1 MARLQR
7 EPCRIRPDT
16 AGDREVRSQR
26 GGDVDAVDGKVAVT
40 TGAAGGIGLGMAH
53 AFADAGMRLVLADI
67 DEQRLAEA
75 VRDVRSKGAS
85 AIGVP
90 TDVADRASID
100 ALASATLE
108 RFGAVHLVCNNAGS
122 PMPRSILE
130 VTPDDWE
137 RGLGINLFGVVNGIQ
152 VFVPIFEEQGEGHIN
167 ATSSMSGF
175 VAFPPV
181 VIYNVAKFGVIA
193 LMETLARELRSAG
206 SPVEASVFRP
216 GEVATHAIDNAMH
229 NARLS
234 GYEPSPDEL
243 AMVEAAQAG
252 FLAAGMD
259 PDDTGRIVLDGVRQ
273 GRFWIFSH
281 PQWLEGP
288 IRERFDAM
296 VANGSLPDL

>member
-1 MARLQR
+1 MEQL
-7 EPCRIRPDT
+7 
-16 AGDREVRSQR
+16 
-26 GGDVDAVDGKVAVT
+26 DGKVAVI
-40 TGAAGGIGLGMAH
+40 TGAAGGIGIGMAH

-67 DEQRLAEA
+67 DEERLADAVNDIEA
-75 VRDVRSKGAS
+75 GGAT

-100 ALASATLE
+100 SLASATLE
-108 RFGAVHLVCNNAGS
+108 CFGAVHLVCNNAGS
-122 PMPRSILE
+122 PLPRSVLD
-130 VTPDDWE
+130 TTRDDWE

-152 VFVPIFEEQGEGHIN
+152 AFVPILQEQGEGHIN

-181 VIYNVAKFGVIA
+181 VTYSVAKFGVIA

-206 SPVEASVFRP
+206 SPIEVSVFCP

-234 GYEPSPDEL
+234 GYEPSPEEL
-243 AMVEAAQAG
+243 AMVKGAQAG
-252 FLAAGMD
+252 LLQTGMD
-259 PDDTGRIVLDGVRQ
+259 PDDVGRIVLDGVRQ

-281 PQWLEGP
+281 PEWIDGP
-288 IRERFDAM
+288 VRTRFEAM
-296 VANGSLPDL
+296 AADGSLPDL